1 MKKLFKSIRHNDLE
15 EVRVIIEKKPELVS
29 CISTPP
35 PKKDAGQSPLQVAIK
50 VDAFDIAYYLIEKGA
65 DVNFMESEECG
76 NKWRMPLL
84 HDCIMGIFISM
95 CYGMSNADISNEQ
108 VALLK
113 TLLEHGADP
122 NKRNTSDMAALDE
135 CVHRASYVLDHEN
148 YSDVYDFVE
157 KQLERVLDLLLEHGA
172 DIKAWADENYLPH
185 TNEFGTNRS
194 QFIDDFKPVPDR
206 FESFTIKGHK
216 VERIIKGDIDRTART
231 RACIQAY
238 CVKHNMKM

>member
-1 MKKLFKSIRHNDLE
+1 MKKLFKAIRHNDLE
-15 EVRVIIEKKPELVS
+15 EVRAIIEKKPELVS

-95 CYGMSNADISNEQ
+95 CYGMRNADISNGQ

-113 TLLEHGADP
+113 TLLENGADP

-172 DIKAWADENYLPH
+172 DIKTWADEKYLPH

-206 FESFTIKGHK
+206 FESFIVKGHK
-216 VERIIKGDIDRTART
+216 VERIVKGDIDRTART

-238 CVKHNMKM
+238 CAKHSLKV